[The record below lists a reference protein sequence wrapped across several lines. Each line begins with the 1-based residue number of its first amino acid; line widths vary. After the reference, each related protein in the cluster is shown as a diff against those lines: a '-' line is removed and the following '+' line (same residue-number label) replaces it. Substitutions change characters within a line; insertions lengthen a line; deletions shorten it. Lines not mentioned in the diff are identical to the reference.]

1 MRNLLTVLFTIG
13 MLYGAQAQYSLGTKA
28 PEGFYKID
36 TGVFVN
42 QKRAEINAFAFDKY
56 LDPAAAAQQS
66 VNGMKFIEGTYS
78 KTEFFETYMHVG
90 MFETND
96 PKNKVGMVAAVWTG
110 KRTMVAVVL
119 AASLNDLID
128 IADEAGWLLGYNWV
142 D

>member
-66 VNGMKFIEGTYS
+66 VNGLKFI
-78 KTEFFETYMHVG
+78 ETYMHVG